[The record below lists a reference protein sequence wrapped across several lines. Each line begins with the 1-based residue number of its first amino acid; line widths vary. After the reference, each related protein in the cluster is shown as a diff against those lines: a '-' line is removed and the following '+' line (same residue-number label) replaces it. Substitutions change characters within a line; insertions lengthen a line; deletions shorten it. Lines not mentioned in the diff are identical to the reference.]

1 MRAILEKLAD
11 LKEKSTMGD
20 SGAVTAAVII
30 IGNEVLSGRTIDAN
44 LSFLAKALNEVG
56 VRVRE
61 ARIIPDDEAVIVST
75 VNACRDAFDY
85 VLTTGGIG
93 PTHDDI
99 TSASIAK
106 AFGVR
111 LERNPQAMRALAQHY
126 QPGEFNE
133 ARRKMA
139 DIPEGASLIANPV
152 STAPGFQI
160 GNVFVLPGVPMIMR
174 AMFDG
179 IRPRLRGGEP
189 MLSRSIAAYTTEGA
203 IAAGLGRIQ
212 AAHADVEIGSYPF
225 VRSGR
230 FGVSLVARATSG
242 ESLDAVAEEIKALIR
257 AVGETPI
264 EDEAG

>member
-1 MRAILEKLAD
+1 MAERR
-11 LKEKSTMGD
+11 
-20 SGAVTAAVII
+20 AVTAAVVI
-30 IGNEVLSGRTIDAN
+30 IGNEVLSGRTVDAN

-61 ARIIPDDEAVIVST
+61 ARIIPDDEAVIVAT
-75 VNACRDAFDY
+75 VNACSQAFDY

-106 AFGVR
+106 AFGVP
-111 LERNPQAMRALAQHY
+111 LERNPQAMRALEQHY

-152 STAPGFQI
+152 SAAPGFQI

-179 IRPRLRGGEP
+179 IRPRLSGGEP
-189 MLSRSIAAYTTEGA
+189 VLSRSIAAYTTEGA

-212 AAHADVEIGSYPF
+212 EAHGDVEIGSYPF
-225 VRSGR
+225 VRAGR
-230 FGVSLVARATSG
+230 FGVSLVARSTSR
-242 ESLDAVAEEIKALIR
+242 ESLDAVADEIKALIGS
-257 AVGETPI
+257 VGETPI

>member
-1 MRAILEKLAD
+1 
-11 LKEKSTMGD
+11 MGEPA
-20 SGAVTAAVII
+20 AVTAAVII
-30 IGNEVLSGRTIDAN
+30 IGNEVLSGRTGDAN

-75 VNACRDAFDY
+75 VNACREAFDY

-106 AFGVR
+106 AFGVP
-111 LERNPQAMRALAQHY
+111 LERNPQAMRALEQHY

-212 AAHADVEIGSYPF
+212 AAHGDVEIGSYPF
-225 VRSGR
+225 VRAGR
-230 FGVSLVARATSG
+230 FGVSLVARGTSG
-242 ESLDAVAEEIKALIR
+242 ESLDRVADEIKALIR
-257 AVGETPI
+257 QVGETPI

>member
-1 MRAILEKLAD
+1 MRVDLEQVAD
-11 LKEKSTMGD
+11 QKEKWTMGEP
-20 SGAVTAAVII
+20 GAVTAAVII
-30 IGNEVLSGRTIDAN
+30 IGNEVLSGRTVDAN

-61 ARIIPDDEAVIVST
+61 ARIIPDDETVIVST
-75 VNACRDAFDY
+75 VNACRAAFDY

-111 LERNPQAMRALAQHY
+111 LERNPQAMHALAQHY

-212 AAHADVEIGSYPF
+212 AAHDDVEIGSYPF

-230 FGVSLVARATSG
+230 FGVSLVARGTDR
-242 ESLDAVAEEIKALIR
+242 ESLDAVADEIKALIR
-257 AVGETPI
+257 QVGETPI
-264 EDEAG
+264 EDDAG

>member
-1 MRAILEKLAD
+1 
-11 LKEKSTMGD
+11 MGEPA
-20 SGAVTAAVII
+20 AVTAAVII
-30 IGNEVLSGRTIDAN
+30 IGNEVLSGRTVDAN
-44 LSFLAKALNEVG
+44 LSFIAKALNEVG

-61 ARIIPDDEAVIVST
+61 ARIIPDDETVIVST
-75 VNACRDAFDY
+75 VNACRQAFDY

-106 AFGVR
+106 AFGVP
-111 LERNPQAMRALAQHY
+111 LERNPQAMRALEQHY

-189 MLSRSIAAYTTEGA
+189 VLSRSIAAYTTEGA

-212 AAHADVEIGSYPF
+212 AAHGDVEIGSYPF

-230 FGVSLVARATSG
+230 FGVSLVARGTSG
-242 ESLDAVAEEIKALIR
+242 ESLDAVAAEIKALIR

>member
-1 MRAILEKLAD
+1 
-11 LKEKSTMGD
+11 MGEPA
-20 SGAVTAAVII
+20 AVTAAVIV
-30 IGNEVLSGRTIDAN
+30 IGNEVLSGRTVDAN

-75 VNACRDAFDY
+75 VNACREAFDY

-106 AFGVR
+106 AFDVP
-111 LERNPQAMRALAQHY
+111 LERNPQAMRALEQHY

-139 DIPEGASLIANPV
+139 DIPQGASLIANPV

-189 MLSRSIAAYTTEGA
+189 VLSRSIAAYTTEGA

-212 AAHADVEIGSYPF
+212 GAHTDVEIGSYPF
-225 VRSGR
+225 VRAGR
-230 FGVSLVARATSG
+230 FGVSLVARGTSREG
-242 ESLDAVAEEIKALIR
+242 LDAVADEIKALIR
-257 AVGETPI
+257 QVGETPI

>member
-1 MRAILEKLAD
+1 
-11 LKEKSTMGD
+11 MGEPE
-20 SGAVTAAVII
+20 AVTAAVII
-30 IGNEVLSGRTIDAN
+30 IGNEVLSGRTVDAN
-44 LSFLAKALNEVG
+44 LSFLAKALNEAG

-75 VNACRDAFDY
+75 VNACREAFDY

-106 AFGVR
+106 AFGVP
-111 LERNPQAMRALAQHY
+111 LERNRQAMRALEQHY

-189 MLSRSIAAYTTEGA
+189 VLSRSIAAYTTEGA

-212 AAHADVEIGSYPF
+212 AAHGDVEIGSYPF

-230 FGVSLVARATSG
+230 FGVSLVARGTSG
-242 ESLDAVAEEIKALIR
+242 ESLDAVADEIKALIR

>member
-1 MRAILEKLAD
+1 MGEKR
-11 LKEKSTMGD
+11 
-20 SGAVTAAVII
+20 AVTAAVVI
-30 IGNEVLSGRTIDAN
+30 IGNEVLSGRTVDAN

-75 VNACRDAFDY
+75 VNACSQAFDY

-106 AFGVR
+106 AFGVP
-111 LERNPQAMRALAQHY
+111 LERNPQAMRALEQHY

-139 DIPEGASLIANPV
+139 DIPAGATLIANPV
-152 STAPGFQI
+152 SAAPGFQI

-189 MLSRSIAAYTTEGA
+189 VVSRSIAAYTTEGA
-203 IAAGLGRIQ
+203 IATGLGGIQ
-212 AAHADVEIGSYPF
+212 AEHEDVEIGSYPF
-225 VRSGR
+225 VRAGR
-230 FGVSLVARATSG
+230 FGVSLVARSTNRA
-242 ESLDAVAEEIKALIR
+242 SLDAVAEEIKALIR
-257 AVGETPI
+257 SVGETPI